1 MHKLILAFLLTSPSL
16 FASVELPE
24 VVVTPCSGN
33 EGKII
38 NIGGKSRYCPINTT
52 GSAGGSGSSHVDAS
66 GGGSAGYGGML
77 FCNHDSDHCDES
89 WKFAGCFC
97 KNF

>member
-66 GGGSAGYGGML
+66 GGGSAGYGGG
-77 FCNHDSDHCDES
+77 NSS
-89 WKFAGCFC
+89 GTGGSGGTGAGGGGSSG
-97 KNF
+97 

>member
-52 GSAGGSGSSHVDAS
+52 GSIV
-66 GGGSAGYGGML
+66 L
-77 FCNHDSDHCDES
+77 
-89 WKFAGCFC
+89 
-97 KNF
+97 